1 VLVTADMSTGETPAS
16 SKVVTVS
23 DVEAKTVPPN
33 YSFLAAIA
41 IAVTT
46 AFTALGG
53 TIGGWIIS
61 KLKLPN
67 FLMGFAKTYGA
78 KLFEKVDQAEIE
90 QLKKAPFLTNGE
102 VLEIGVSVL
111 LLTAVLSF
119 VEAQGF
125 PRFLDVAVLA
135 AVVPKVFVAS
145 VAVKLAAVVFDSMCS
160 RVGRVCRRFS
170 LWLTGVAMFLVSG
183 FFFMFPFASPGITR
197 YKGGE
202 KTRKSQCLIVLSK
215 NLLLLTLVIPFGLLT
230 LWGNATLG
238 DAGVFAALTTVCYSL
253 VPLPPLGG
261 KVVFNYNHELS
272 LLLLI
277 SLILLLFAFSLQL
290 LSFVVYLAV
299 GFASGLL
306 AAAALLWLRKLD

>member
-1 VLVTADMSTGETPAS
+1 MSTGETPVS

-23 DVEAKTVPPN
+23 EVEAKSVPSN
-33 YSFLAAIA
+33 YSVLVVIA

-46 AFTALGG
+46 AFTAVGG
-53 TIGGWIIS
+53 IIGGWILP
-61 KLKLPN
+61 KLKLPD
-67 FLMGFAKTYGA
+67 FLMGFAKTFGA
-78 KLFEKVDQAEIE
+78 KVFEKVDQEELE
-90 QLKKAPFLTNGE
+90 QLKKAPFLTSGE
-102 VLEIGVSVL
+102 MLEIVVSVML
-111 LLTAVLSF
+111 MTAVFSF
-119 VEAQGF
+119 VEAQGL

-145 VAVKLAAVVFDSMCS
+145 VTVKLAAVVIDSTCS
-160 RVGRVCRRFS
+160 RVSRVYRRFS
-170 LWLTGVAMFLVSG
+170 LWLTGVATFLVSG

-202 KTRKSQCLIVLSK
+202 KTKKSQCLIVLSK

-230 LWGNATLG
+230 LWSNSILG

-261 KVVFNYNHELS
+261 KVVFNYSHELS
-272 LLLLI
+272 LLLFI
-277 SLILLLFAFSLQL
+277 SLIVLLFAFSLQL

-299 GFASGLL
+299 GVVSALF
-306 AAAALLWLRKLD
+306 AAAALLWLRKHD